1 MKFRSRLWNSISEM
15 LIFVDEHQHGIL
27 FTIII
32 HLLIITGLLIVKI
45 QSSQTREV
53 AVVFDFR
60 EQKDL
65 SVSGGDQGREEEFP
79 DGGEEMERA
88 YAAATSNLRNLP
100 VNQSAV
106 ESRADQNIS
115 RMVSEIKKEL
125 NVNEE
130 TAGDIEPIDES
141 PLSPN
146 ETAVGGV
153 RRDTKNT
160 GSGELYRGPT
170 SLSYELAGRTH
181 ISMPIPVY
189 MCKGSG
195 VVSVSI
201 VVNPRGTVT
210 SASVIS
216 SQTSDGS
223 DCFTDAA
230 LTAARAS
237 RFNTDQN
244 AADKQKG
251 TITYTFLP
259 Q

>member
-27 FTIII
+27 ITIIL

-65 SVSGGDQGREEEFP
+65 SVSGDQGREEEYLA
-79 DGGEEMERA
+79 GGDEMEKA

-100 VNQSAV
+100 VNQSAM

-115 RMVSEIKKEL
+115 RMVNEIKKEL
-125 NVNEE
+125 NVSEE

-141 PLSPN
+141 ALSPN

-153 RRDTKNT
+153 RKDTKNT

-181 ISMPIPVY
+181 VYMPIPVY

-251 TITYTFLP
+251 TVTYTFLP